1 MYYIIPCP
9 VHVHSSFYNLRGERM
24 ENMLRGVSSSH
35 HSFSH
40 ISNFWGSSFWD
51 FHRHYVWHPSVSNL
65 LRWNRYWESQEWWLS
80 PKEGL
85 LAKPE
90 GHLWPPLQLEVVLA
104 IQYTKV
110 CIFQIISAL
119 CVTTEDLRE
128 WLIVLTNM
136 SYYTLDDVLLLFYF
150 YMILI
155 LWYCYKLFLLP

>member
-1 MYYIIPCP
+1 MSNHQATSEDFVLNALLHCCLWCIKHQF
-9 VHVHSSFYNLRGERM
+9 VVF
-24 ENMLRGVSSSH
+24 
-35 HSFSH
+35 FSL
-40 ISNFWGSSFWD
+40 G
-51 FHRHYVWHPSVSNL
+51 
-65 LRWNRYWESQEWWLS
+65 YWESQEWWLS

-155 LWYCYKLFLLP
+155 LWYCYELFLLP